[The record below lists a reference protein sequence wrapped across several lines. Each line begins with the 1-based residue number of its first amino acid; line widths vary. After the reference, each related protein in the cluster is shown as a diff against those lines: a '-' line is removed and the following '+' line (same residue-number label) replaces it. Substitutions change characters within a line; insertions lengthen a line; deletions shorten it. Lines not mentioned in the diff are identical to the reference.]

1 MTSDRTADSR
11 RRRSAAAPAKA
22 PGLQN
27 ARAVLNLPN
36 ALTLLRIFLVPLL
49 VVVLLTRMPAK
60 EYLALAVFLVAALTD
75 LLDGWIARKWKKV
88 TRLGMLLD
96 PIADKILV
104 SAALISLVDLQEADA
119 WAVCIIVG
127 REFAVSG
134 LRSIAAGEQITIAA
148 SNLGKWKMGAQV
160 VGISLMILGAQ
171 ARRHR
176 PLEDDGARR
185 ALRHDGRW
193 RSSRASTTSGSTCR
207 PSSRR
212 KRARSR
218 TPRPTRAAARPRSQG
233 GDRQP
238 VGRRRQIPRAIGRPS
253 FSYFLS

>member
-1 MTSDRTADSR
+1 M
-11 RRRSAAAPAKA
+11 
-22 PGLQN
+22 
-27 ARAVLNLPN
+27 LNLPN

-49 VVVLLTRMPAK
+49 VVLLLTRMPAK

-75 LLDGWIARKWKKV
+75 LLDGWIARKFKKV

-134 LRSIAAGEQITIAA
+134 LRAIAAGEQITIAA

-160 VGISLMILGAQ
+160 VGISLMILGA
-171 ARRHR
+171 R
-176 PLEDDGARR
+176 LDDIG
-185 ALRHDGRW
+185 LW
-193 RSSRASTTSGSTCR
+193 RMTG
-207 PSSRR
+207 
-212 KRARSR
+212 
-218 TPRPTRAAARPRSQG
+218 RAALYVMTVMAIVSGVDYFRKYLPPLLAKEAGQKPDAATDPGRPR
-233 GDRQP
+233 
-238 VGRRRQIPRAIGRPS
+238 A
-253 FSYFLS
+253 